1 MKKYYNVEIAYNTRE
16 MINRVN
22 NFRMWL
28 YDNNIKHEIS
38 SAGDFVHFVHFEILL
53 SSDEVAKVNNALD
66 NIVWFDGIVNEQG
79 VKQVAGSIALLVSI
93 SIIYFTLQN

>member
-28 YDNNIKHEIS
+28 YDNNIQHETS
-38 SAGDFVHFVHFEILL
+38 SAGDFVHFEIFL
-53 SSDEVAKVNNALD
+53 SADEVAKVNNALD
-66 NIVWFDGIVNEQG
+66 SIVWFDGIEN
-79 VKQVAGSIALLVSI
+79 K
-93 SIIYFTLQN
+93 

>member
-38 SAGDFVHFVHFEILL
+38 SVDSFVHFEILL
-53 SSDEVAKVNNALD
+53 SSDEVEKVNNALD
-66 NIVWFDGIVNEQG
+66 NIVWFDGIVNE
-79 VKQVAGSIALLVSI
+79 
-93 SIIYFTLQN
+93 

>member
-16 MINRVN
+16 MIGRVN
-22 NFRMWL
+22 NFRAWL

-38 SAGDFVHFVHFEILL
+38 SAGDFVHFEILL

-66 NIVWFDGIVNEQG
+66 TIVWFDGIINE
-79 VKQVAGSIALLVSI
+79 
-93 SIIYFTLQN
+93 

>member
-28 YDNNIKHEIS
+28 YDNDIKHEIS
-38 SAGDFVHFVHFEILL
+38 SVDTFVHFEILL
-53 SSDEVAKVNNALD
+53 SSNEVEEVNNALD
-66 NIVWFDGIVNEQG
+66 NIVWFD
-79 VKQVAGSIALLVSI
+79 SI
-93 SIIYFTLQN
+93 TNK